1 MTMATNIILP
11 LMLIEPIDIIFG
23 FNSSNTN
30 LIDYYTKT
38 FTSRL
43 SIMANISN
51 ILINTKKQYGCNNI
65 YFRLD
70 ALGSYNVYEKL
81 GNINSKYESKT
92 YKQPLCNAIYSLVS
106 DLRHGTDITVIIITA
121 ISQELRYTVCETTI
135 EYKIYKVYSHDK

>member
-11 LMLIEPIDIIFG
+11 LILIEPIDIIFG
-23 FNSSNTN
+23 FKSSNTN

-121 ISQELRYTVCETTI
+121 ISQELRHTVCETTI
-135 EYKIYKVYSHDK
+135 EYKIYIVDNYND

>member
-1 MTMATNIILP
+1 MSTNIILP
-11 LMLIEPIDIIFG
+11 LQLIEPIDIIFG

-81 GNINSKYESKT
+81 GSIDSKYESKT

-135 EYKIYKVYSHDK
+135 EYKIYIVDNYND